1 MISLLDNKH
10 MDKSRFPNFYRLSIK
25 DRVEAVYERGLISE
39 EDYLALK
46 NQQQQLDLHS
56 ADKMIENVIGVMG
69 LPIGLGLNFLINGKD
84 YVIPLAVEEPSVV
97 AALSSAAKIFR
108 NHGGFQ
114 AESSD
119 PILIGQVQVVNIK
132 NLEKARSDILSS
144 KEEILNLA
152 NSFHPRM
159 VARGGGAVDLNVKT
173 YPMSSF
179 EQDMLII
186 DLHVDTRDAMGA
198 NLVNGMCEGIASL
211 IESITEGEVFL
222 RILSNLS
229 DKALASASV
238 IIPKDALATTDYSGG
253 KVRDGIVIASDFAHA
268 DPYRAS
274 THNKGIMNGI
284 DAVALATG
292 NDWRAI
298 EAGAHAYA
306 ARHGRYSAL
315 SKWTIDNNG
324 NLVGKIE
331 LPIKVGTVGGP
342 MESNPA
348 VALNLRI
355 LNVESAME
363 LASVMAAVG
372 LAQNF
377 SALKALVTEGIQ
389 KGHMTLHARS
399 VVKAAGTPTKLFDQA
414 LEQLLIS
421 GEIKIWKAREILA
434 DLQRRTSNKST
445 GLIANKSSSTGSIDG
460 IGFGKVILL
469 GEHSVVYGRHALA
482 VPVPQTI
489 RVKIED
495 CNEGVTLMIPSWGI
509 EYQLDKDVEQRQ
521 SFEKPAGAILE
532 RLNLSDK
539 GMRIEVFPDIPRGM
553 GLGGSAAIAVA
564 IIRGLSNHF
573 KLGLSDEEVNG
584 MAFESEKIAHGNPSG
599 IDNTMATFGKPL
611 IYRSG
616 EPPLVEQLNINESF
630 SMVVAFTRREGVTAK
645 TVRNVREGW
654 RNNTAMY
661 EKIFDDIDELVLKSV
676 TAIQNNDFT
685 ALGQMMNFCQGLL
698 NALQVSTPELER
710 LIDLAR
716 GAGALGAKLTGG
728 GGGGAIVALVNDES
742 KVEEA
747 IELEGFETLSFTISK
762 Q

>member
-1 MISLLDNKH
+1 

-119 PILIGQVQVVNIK
+119 PILTGQVQVVNIK